1 MTAAEESLRAPT
13 PVPAVSAGDEIAT
26 PLGAF
31 DAYAARVIAPPVVA
45 GDRDM
50 LVALALAIGIGAVT
64 DALFHGAMLG
74 MNVTL
79 WFAALAL
86 AIALGAR
93 ATGRGVSTD
102 RALLLG
108 LSVAL
113 ASIWAWRDAG
123 PLLFFSLVGALGA
136 LALAAGL
143 PTGRSG
149 WRTTPLTL
157 ALAGLNMAAA
167 GATAWLRIARALRW
181 RDLLSGPARARAEAM
196 TRAIAIALPL
206 LLIFGLLFAAADA
219 VFAQAL
225 SALVLPDDVVAHAF
239 LLLFGYGI
247 GAALLWPTL
256 CVRTPEQPEVPAPTT
271 HALGVTEIAIVLGSL
286 ALLFTAFVV
295 VQLRYLFGGVDA
307 VQTSV
312 DLTYAEYAR
321 RGYFELVTAS
331 LLLLPVLASLDWA
344 RRREGTTRTLYLVL
358 TTALTVL
365 LFVVMASA
373 WQRLAIYRETFG
385 LTEARLYTAVSL
397 AWLGAT
403 LLWFLLLVV
412 CRATDRALA
421 GAVTLAVACLLALA
435 VLSPDAYIVRTNL
448 ERAAAGHELDVAYA
462 ASLSADAVP
471 ALLASLPALEAAAD
485 SEVARCTLAL
495 RFARSIE
502 AEAQRDWRGWNYARD
517 RGARLVAAQG
527 AMIPP
532 LPAGCELPRED

>member
-1 MTAAEESLRAPT
+1 MTAAEEPLRA
-13 PVPAVSAGDEIAT
+13 SASVAASA
-26 PLGAF
+26 PLGAV
-31 DAYAARVIAPPVVA
+31 DAYITRLVAPAVVA
-45 GDRDM
+45 TDRQVVIT
-50 LVALALAIGIGAVT
+50 LGIAIGIGVVT
-64 DALFHGAMLG
+64 DVLFHGAMLG
-74 MNVTL
+74 VNVSL

-86 AIALGAR
+86 AVGLGAR
-93 ATGRGVSTD
+93 ATGRGVSSD
-102 RALLLG
+102 RALLLA

-123 PLLFFSLVGALGA
+123 PLLFFGVVGALGA

-143 PTGRSG
+143 PTGRPS

-157 ALAGLNMAAA
+157 VLAGLNMAAA

-181 RDLLSGPARARAEAM
+181 RDLLSGSAGARAEAA
-196 TRAIAIALPL
+196 TRALAIALPL
-206 LLIFGLLFAAADA
+206 LLVFGLLFAAADA

-225 SALVLPDDVVAHAF
+225 SAFVLPEDVVAHAF
-239 LLLFGYGI
+239 LLVFGYGI

-256 CVRTPEQPEVPAPTT
+256 CVRTPEQPEVPAPST

-286 ALLFTAFVV
+286 ALLFAAFVA
-295 VQLRYLFGGVDA
+295 VQLRYLFGGVEA
-307 VQTSV
+307 VQASV

-331 LLLLPVLASLDWA
+331 LLLLPVLAGLDWA

-358 TTALTVL
+358 ATVLTAL

-385 LTEARLYTAVSL
+385 LTELRLYTAVSL
-397 AWLGAT
+397 PWLGAT

-412 CRATDRALA
+412 RRTTDRALA
-421 GAVTLAVACLLALA
+421 GAVVLGVAALLALN
-435 VLSPDAYIVRTNL
+435 VLSPDDYIVRTNL
-448 ERAAAGHELDVAYA
+448 DRAAAGHELDVAYA

-471 ALLASLPALEAAAD
+471 ALIEGLPTLQAAAHTD
-485 SEVARCTLAL
+485 ADRCILAL
-495 RFARSIE
+495 RFARSTE
-502 AEAQRDWRGWNYARD
+502 AARLAAGDWRAWNYARD
-517 RGARLVAAQG
+517 HAQRLVAAEG
-527 AMIPP
+527 TAIPP

>member
-1 MTAAEESLRAPT
+1 MTAAEEPLRAPLPT
-13 PVPAVSAGDEIAT
+13 ASDDLAAPV
-26 PLGAF
+26 GAF
-31 DAYAARVIAPPVVA
+31 DAYVARVSAPPIVA
-45 GDRDM
+45 GERQ
-50 LVALALAIGIGAVT
+50 VVTAFTLALAIGAVT
-64 DALFHGAMLG
+64 DALFHGAMVG
-74 MNVTL
+74 VNVSL

-86 AIALGAR
+86 AVGLGAR
-93 ATGRGVSTD
+93 VTGRGVSAD

-108 LSVAL
+108 LSVVL

-123 PLLFFSLVGALGA
+123 PLLFFGLVGALGA

-143 PTGRSG
+143 PSGRSS

-157 ALAGLNMAAA
+157 VLAGLNMAAA
-167 GATAWLRIARALRW
+167 GATAWLRIACALRW
-181 RDLLSGPARARAEAM
+181 HDLFSGPARARTEAV
-196 TRAIAIALPL
+196 TRALVIALPL

-225 SALVLPDDVVAHAF
+225 SALVLPDDVIAHAF
-239 LLLFGYGI
+239 LLLLGYGI

-256 CVRTPEQPEVPAPTT
+256 CVHTPEQHEVPAPTT

-286 ALLFTAFVV
+286 ALLFAAFVV

-307 VQTSV
+307 VQASV

-331 LLLLPVLASLDWA
+331 LLLLPVLAALDWA

-358 TTALTVL
+358 AIVLTAL

-397 AWLGAT
+397 PWLGAT

-412 CRATDRALA
+412 RRATDRALA
-421 GAVTLAVACLLALA
+421 GAVALAVACLLGLAALN
-435 VLSPDAYIVRTNL
+435 PDAYIVRTNI
-448 ERAAAGHELDVAYA
+448 ERAAAGHDLDVAYA

-471 ALLASLPALEAAAD
+471 ALLDALPAFEAAAD
-485 SEVARCTLAL
+485 SEADRCTLAL

-502 AEAQRDWRGWNYARD
+502 AEVQRDWRGWNLARD
-517 RGARLVAAQG
+517 RAARLISAQG
-527 AMIPP
+527 AAIPP
-532 LPAGCELPRED
+532 LPAGCDLPRED